1 MDHSFGIKL
10 PGLVPSYVRTFG
22 ELADLVVDLE
32 EIGFDDIVDGE
43 HILFTPSMHNPGG
56 AGNMVHG
63 RSTQLSDRADTIVMF
78 SVFAARTSRI
88 RLVSTNMQV
97 AAHSF
102 GVLAKQASTLDL
114 ISGGRFVLGAGGG
127 WHAAQFAAQG
137 IAPAERTARAE
148 ETIRACLQLWKPG
161 LAAFHGRWI
170 DFQDMVS
177 EPAPLTPGGPPV
189 WWSGNALTGA
199 TARRVVE
206 LGSGWIAREAAS
218 YDEIAS
224 SVGLIQKACIEAGR
238 CPDEVGFRVSAI
250 PTGDWHA
257 WRTRTELFDMMLR
270 NCEKLAGAGI
280 THFTI
285 PVNYLDL
292 DLHEL
297 SDLLRALRT
306 I

>member
-1 MDHSFGIKL
+1 L
-10 PGLVPSYVRTFG
+10 RR
-22 ELADLVVDLE
+22 
-32 EIGFDDIVDGE
+32 IGFDDVVDGE

-102 GVLAKQASTLDL
+102 GVLAKQAATLDV
-114 ISGGRFVLGAGGG
+114 ISGGRFVLGASGG

-161 LAAFHGRWI
+161 QAAFHGRWI

-177 EPAPLTPGGPPV
+177 EPALLTPGGPPV
-189 WWSGNALTGA
+189 WWSGNALVGA
-199 TARRVVE
+199 TTRRIVE
-206 LGSGWIAREAAS
+206 FGSGWIAREAAN

-224 SVGLIQKACIEAGR
+224 SIELIQKGCTEAGR
-238 CPDEVGFRVSAI
+238 SPDEVGFRASVV
-250 PTGDWHA
+250 PTGDRCA
-257 WRTRTELFDMMLR
+257 WRTKTELFDVVLC
-270 NCEKLAGAGI
+270 NSEKLTGAGV

-285 PVNYLDL
+285 PLNYLNL
-292 DLHEL
+292 DLNEL
-297 SDLLRALRT
+297 TDLLRALHA